1 MAEVSRASGP
11 RTALLALRRWQESD
25 LAPFAELN
33 ADPETMEFFPA
44 PLTRAESDD
53 LVRRIEAT
61 IDAEGYGFWAVER
74 RSDARFIGMVGLSP
88 VRFAVH
94 FAPTV
99 EIGWRLARPYWG
111 RGYATE
117 AATASLA
124 FGFEELGMDEIVSFT
139 SLSNTRSAAVMARI
153 GMHRDPPE
161 DFDHPRIP
169 VGHPLRRHQLWRLRS
184 NEWAEGAAPRAPAG
198 GEARDARR

>member
-1 MAEVSRASGP
+1 
-11 RTALLALRRWQESD
+11 
-25 LAPFAELN
+25 
-33 ADPETMEFFPA
+33 
-44 PLTRAESDD
+44 
-53 LVRRIEAT
+53 
-61 IDAEGYGFWAVER
+61 
-74 RSDARFIGMVGLSP
+74 MVGLSP

-153 GMHRDPPE
+153 GMHRDPSE
-161 DFDHPRIP
+161 DSTTRGSPSVTP
-169 VGHPLRRHQLWRLRS
+169 PRHQLWRLRS